1 MVNLINLKYTD
12 EGLEPLY
19 QIWFAQKNRSKMEI
33 TYRQHINT
41 DKDNRVEFLLV
52 NYDYIDGNEYLAKLF
67 EEEYGFVVDDKID
80 GWWYNIIRIH
90 LRKTTYEL
98 VWHEDTGNEIYSL
111 CQSKEE
117 IQNLQKRLDKVLAIL
132 NSRIRDA

>member
-1 MVNLINLKYTD
+1 
-12 EGLEPLY
+12 
-19 QIWFAQKNRSKMEI
+19 MEI